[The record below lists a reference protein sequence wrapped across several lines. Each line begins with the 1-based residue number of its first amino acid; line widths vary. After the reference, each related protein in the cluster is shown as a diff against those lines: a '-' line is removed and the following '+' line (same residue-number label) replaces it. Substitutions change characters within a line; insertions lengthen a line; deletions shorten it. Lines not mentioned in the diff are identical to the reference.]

1 MVIFTTVEIDSEYI
15 RLACIFVLL
24 GFGMG
29 LTLAPATTVVMDSI
43 PSDKA
48 GVGSA
53 TNDASREVGGAL
65 GIAIGGSVLNEYY
78 QRNMI
83 VPEGLELGN
92 IPLESFPA
100 AMQIGGDLLAEGN
113 LLGLALIENAQHA
126 FMEGMIASA
135 TVMGVIALINA
146 ILVKL
151 YMPRKV
157 AINSTTEE

>member
-1 MVIFTTVEIDSEYI
+1 
-15 RLACIFVLL
+15 
-24 GFGMG
+24 MG
-29 LTLAPATTVVMDSI
+29 LTLAPATTVVMDSV
-43 PSDKA
+43 PSNKA

-83 VPEGLELGN
+83 IPDGLNLGAV
-92 IPLESFPA
+92 PLESFPA
-100 AMQIGGDLLAEGN
+100 AMQIGAEMLENGN
-113 LLGLALIENAQHA
+113 MLGADLIENAQLA

-135 TVMGVIALINA
+135 TVMGIIAMLNA

-151 YMPRKV
+151 YMPRKI
-157 AINSTTEE
+157 INMSIEEE